1 MYNKVLDML
10 EYNVILEQVSGFA
23 STYIGKDKILNLL
36 PSNSFDEVNKLICET
51 NEAYSMIKRFGNAP
65 LDSIEDVGIS
75 LKLLISSHVLSCKD
89 LLDLS
94 KILKLS
100 RLLNSYFY
108 NDNVVTED
116 YPNLEPYFEGLYS
129 NLDIENTITS
139 KIIDETTIDDR
150 ASTGLYSIRRKLK
163 SVELNIKEKLNSF
176 IHSSTY
182 SKFIQEPVV
191 TIRNNRYVI
200 PVKDEYRS
208 NIKGFIHDVSS
219 SGATVFI
226 EPMAV
231 FEMNN
236 ELADLHLKESKEIQE
251 ILLSLTNLLVPIVE
265 NIEKDLT
272 LIEDLDFIF
281 ARAKYSIHINATMP
295 ILNQNK
301 KINLINAKHPLIDK
315 DTVVPI
321 SLELGTDYKTLVI
334 TGPNTGGKTVTLKT
348 IGLLCL
354 MTYSGLFIPADENSS
369 IHVFEN
375 VFANI
380 GDEQSIEASLST
392 FSSHMVNIIQ
402 ILNNLSDNSLVLLDE
417 LGSGTDPIEGSSLA
431 ISILET
437 LFNSNCLTICTTHYP
452 EIKNY
457 ALVTSGFEN
466 ASCEFDIE
474 NLKPTYK
481 LLIGIPGKSNAFAIS
496 RRLGLDNKILDRA
509 NHFMKESDISI
520 EELLKSIYDDKI
532 EIEKEKEATQKN
544 LNQIEL
550 LRKSLEKDNS
560 DLTEKRN
567 KIIEDAKIEAR
578 NILLNA
584 KEQVSTAISEISKAC
599 NSNTSIKDLN
609 NIRNTINDEIKNT
622 LSINV
627 EPISSNDC
635 EEIKKGDTVFVT
647 TLNQNGTVQ
656 SNPDKSGNVI
666 VLIGSTKL
674 TLNCSLLKLVKD
686 VKNNTTSNYNVKQ
699 SFKSKTATTEINVI
713 GYNVEEAIFAVDKFL
728 DDSSLAKLSSVRI
741 VHGKGTGTLR
751 AGIHTFLMKHPHE
764 KSFRLGT
771 FGEGETGVTVVELK

>member
-10 EYNVILEQVSGFA
+10 EYNIILKEVSGFA
-23 STYIGKDKILNLL
+23 STYIGKNRILNLL
-36 PSNSFDEVNKLICET
+36 PSNNFDEVNKLISET
-51 NEAYSMIKRFGNAP
+51 SEAYSMLKRFGNIP
-65 LDSIEDVGIS
+65 IDSIEDVDIA
-75 LKLLISSHVLSCKD
+75 LKLLGSSHVLSCKD
-89 LLDLS
+89 LLDLC

-100 RLLNSYFY
+100 RLLSFYFY
-108 NDNVVTED
+108 NDNVVASD
-116 YPNLEPYFEGLYS
+116 FPNLEPYFESLYS
-129 NLDIENTITS
+129 NLDIENTIFS

-150 ASTGLYSIRRKLK
+150 ASSNLYSIRRKLK
-163 SVELNIKEKLNSF
+163 SVELSIKDKLNSF

-236 ELADLHLKESKEIQE
+236 EISDLHLKEAKEIQE
-251 ILLSLTNLLVPIVE
+251 ILLSLTNLLAPIAK
-265 NIEKDLT
+265 NIEKDLE
-272 LIEDLDFIF
+272 LIGILDFIF

-295 ILNQNK
+295 VLNQDK
-301 KINLINAKHPLIDK
+301 KIDLINARHPLISPDK
-315 DTVVPI
+315 VVPI
-321 SLELGTDYKTLVI
+321 SLNLGIDYKTLVI

-348 IGLLCL
+348 VGLLCL
-354 MTYSGLFIPADENSS
+354 MAYSGLFLPVDENSS

-402 ILNNLSDNSLVLLDE
+402 ILNNLSSNSLVLLDE
-417 LGSGTDPIEGSSLA
+417 LGSGTDPIEGSFLA

-437 LFNSNCLTICTTHYP
+437 LFNNNCLTICTTHYP

-457 ALVTSGFEN
+457 TLGTSGFEN

-496 RRLGLDNKILDRA
+496 KRLGLDSKILDRA

-532 EIEKEKEATQKN
+532 KIEKEKEIIQKN

-550 LRKSLEKDNS
+550 LRKSLEKDNF

-584 KEQVSTAISEISKAC
+584 KEQVSTAISEISKAS
-599 NSNTSIKDLN
+599 NSSTGIKDLN
-609 NIRNTINDEIKNT
+609 NIRNSINDEIKNT
-622 LSINV
+622 LSIKPEHITFTEHEKIV
-627 EPISSNDC
+627 
-635 EEIKKGDTVFVT
+635 KGDTVYVK
-647 TLNQNGTVQ
+647 TLNQNGNVLN
-656 SNPDKSGNVI
+656 NPDKSGNVI
-666 VLIGSTKL
+666 VQIGNTKL
-674 TLNCSLLKLVKD
+674 TLHCSLLKIVKD
-686 VKNNTTSNYNVKQ
+686 TKKKTTSNYNVKQ

-751 AGIHTFLMKHPHE
+751 TGIHTFLKKHPHVN
-764 KSFRLGT
+764 SFRLGT
-771 FGEGETGVTVVELK
+771 FGEGETGVTVVDLK